1 MPRLSLSYRD
11 RHLTLVA
18 AALCTLFTATACER
32 GADAATRPPVAAPVS
47 TPAPT
52 TRTPSTAPSTE
63 AARSL
68 AGIPGALFYTDDNGH
83 LSRLTTNGTL
93 IRVASDADLA
103 EVSPDGTRVARITES
118 GDVLVTDR
126 EGGPTRKIYSHAASL
141 GMGPTWSAD
150 GRSLLIA
157 RNPTEFDRRPGVLTV
172 ATKRFTALPA
182 LNEYLHPR
190 WSGDG
195 RSIAMVTGCRLA
207 TAAADGSKIRVVP
220 VVGDGNR
227 KNNPTGSYA
236 CDVLSVNR
244 DGTRLAID
252 LKAGDEPAG
261 DIAGDYSADTVIDTA
276 TGAAVA
282 LPVRG
287 EVRAVLFRPDGSM
300 IVRSRSGKVTTLTVL
315 SADGRQ
321 LAKVA
326 EPASV
331 NKLGLTDYTR

>member
-1 MPRLSLSYRD
+1 MLRLSLSYRD

-18 AALCTLFTATACER
+18 AALCTLFTATACGQ
-32 GADAATRPPVAAPVS
+32 GADAATSRAPIAVPVS
-47 TPAPT
+47 KPAADT
-52 TRTPSTAPSTE
+52 TTAPSTE

-83 LSRLTTNGTL
+83 LSRLTTDGTL
-93 IRVASDADLA
+93 IRVASDAGLA
-103 EVSPDGTRVARITES
+103 EVSPDGTRVARITDS

-126 EGGPTRKIYSHAASL
+126 EGGPTRKIYSHAASA

-150 GRSLLIA
+150 GQSLLIA
-157 RNPTEFDRRPGVLTV
+157 RNPTEFDLRPGVLTV
-172 ATKRFTALPA
+172 ATKRFSPLPA
-182 LNEYLHPR
+182 LNNKYLHPR

-195 RSIAMVTGCRLA
+195 RTIAMVTECRLA
-207 TAAADGSKIRVVP
+207 TAKADGSGIRVVP
-220 VVGDGNR
+220 VVGDSSR

-236 CDVLSVNR
+236 CDVLSVNQ
-244 DGTRLAID
+244 DGTRVAID

-261 DIAGDYSADTVIDTA
+261 DIVGDESADTVIDTA

-287 EVRAVLFRPDGSM
+287 QVRAVLFRPDGSM

-321 LAKVA
+321 LAKVV

-331 NKLGLTDYTR
+331 NKLVLTDYTR